1 MSELLEKLGI
11 HWQLLLAQILNF
23 LVILFVLKKTVYGP
37 LVKMLNERR
46 AKVEQGI
53 RDADRASEQLK
64 DADKVFV
71 ERVSDADKKSMDIIA
86 RAEKAAKEK
95 ESSYLLE
102 TKEKE
107 KRILEGAERKAT
119 HIEETARE
127 IAYEEAA
134 ALVKETIKKVANNA
148 PDAIDEAL
156 VLQAIAEVKKMRV

>member
-11 HWQLLLAQILNF
+11 HWQLLLAQIINF

-53 RDADRASEQLK
+53 RDADRAAEQLK
-64 DADKVFV
+64 DADKVFSD
-71 ERVSDADKKSMDIIA
+71 RVSEADKKSMDIITD
-86 RAEKAAKEK
+86 AEKTAKEK
-95 ESSYLLE
+95 EAAYLLG

-107 KRILEGAERKAT
+107 KQILHTAEQKAA

-127 IAYEEAA
+127 AAYEEAVT
-134 ALVKETIKKVANNA
+134 LVKNTIKKIAGDA

-156 VLQAIAEVKKMRV
+156 VLQAVAEAKKMRS